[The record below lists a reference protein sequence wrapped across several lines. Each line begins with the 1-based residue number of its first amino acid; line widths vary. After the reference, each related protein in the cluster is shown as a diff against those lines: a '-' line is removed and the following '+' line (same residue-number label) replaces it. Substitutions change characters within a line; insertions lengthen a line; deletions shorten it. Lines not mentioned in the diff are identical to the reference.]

1 MADGA
6 LVERNGLSEM
16 KNHLLRIMAA
26 LLLVLGLAACA
37 SDEET
42 SEEAADETAVAE
54 EAPPPEEEPVPQDPA
69 VSEGSVEQLY
79 NNAMDLLLE
88 GQRETAALQFEEVER
103 QHPYSV
109 WATKAQ
115 LMTAYAKYQDGDYG
129 DAIIALERYIR
140 LHPGNRDVGYA
151 YYLRA
156 LSHYRQITD
165 VGRDQAV
172 TEDALAAFQD
182 LVRRFPGTRYA
193 RDGRHKIELIV
204 DHLAGKEMEVG
215 RFYLRRGAHLAAINR
230 FKVVVDKFDTTTHV
244 PEALHRLIESYT
256 ALGLDENAR
265 RVAAVLGYNYPGSAW
280 YFDTYELVEGIA
292 VEGKPKEL
300 KDDDLL
306 DWLY

>member
-1 MADGA
+1 
-6 LVERNGLSEM
+6 M
-16 KNHLLRIMAA
+16 KNHLLRTAAA
-26 LLLVLGLAACA
+26 LLLALALAACA
-37 SDEET
+37 SDDASTGET
-42 SEEAADETAVAE
+42 ATEEALTEVPPDEAATE
-54 EAPPPEEEPVPQDPA
+54 EVEEEGQALD
-69 VSEGSVEQLY
+69 SEASVEQIY

-88 GQRETAALQFEEVER
+88 GSREAAALQFEEVER

-115 LMTAYAKYQDGDYG
+115 LMNAYAKYQNGSYG
-129 DAIIALERYIR
+129 DAIIALERYIQ

-165 VGRDQAV
+165 VGRDQAM
-172 TEDALAAFQD
+172 TEEALIAFQD
-182 LVRRFPGTRYA
+182 LVRRFPDSSYA

-215 RFYLRRGAHLAAINR
+215 RFYQQRDAHLAAINR
-230 FKVVVDKFDTTTHV
+230 FKVVTSRYDTTTHV

-256 ALGLDENAR
+256 ALGLDESAR

-292 VEGKPKEL
+292 VEGKPKEIE
-300 KDDDLL
+300 DDDILG
-306 DWLY
+306 WLY

>member
-1 MADGA
+1 MSD
-6 LVERNGLSEM
+6 M
-16 KNHLLRIMAA
+16 KNHLLRIAAA

-42 SEEAADETAVAE
+42 AEEASAETEVSE
-54 EAPPPEEEPVPQDPA
+54 EAPPAEEEPEPEDPA
-69 VSEGSVEQLY
+69 NSEGSVEQLY

-88 GQRETAALQFEEVER
+88 GQRASAATQFEEVER

-115 LMTAYAKYQDGDYG
+115 LMNAYAKYQNGDYG
-129 DAIIALERYIR
+129 DAIIALERYIQ

-165 VGRDQAV
+165 VGRDQAKTEEALV
-172 TEDALAAFQD
+172 TFQD
-182 LVRRFPGTRYA
+182 LVRRFPGSRYA

-215 RFYLRRGAHLAAINR
+215 RFYQDRGAHLAAINR
-230 FKVVVDKFDTTTHV
+230 FKVVVEKFDTTTHV

-256 ALGLDENAR
+256 ALGLNENAR
-265 RVAAVLGYNYPGSAW
+265 RVAAILGYNYPGSAW
-280 YFDTYELVEGIA
+280 YFDTYELVEGIE
-292 VEGKPKEL
+292 VEGKPKEIR
-300 KDDDLL
+300 DDRLL

>member
-1 MADGA
+1 
-6 LVERNGLSEM
+6 M
-16 KNHLLRIMAA
+16 KNHLLRTAAA
-26 LLLVLGLAACA
+26 LLLALALTACA
-37 SDEET
+37 SDDASTGET
-42 SEEAADETAVAE
+42 ATEEALTEVPPDEAATE
-54 EAPPPEEEPVPQDPA
+54 EVEEEGQALD
-69 VSEGSVEQLY
+69 SEDSVEQIY

-88 GQRETAALQFEEVER
+88 GNREAAALQFEEVER

-115 LMTAYAKYQDGDYG
+115 LMNAYAKYQNGSYG
-129 DAIIALERYIR
+129 DAIIALERYIQ

-165 VGRDQAV
+165 VGRDQAM
-172 TEDALAAFQD
+172 TEEALIAFQD
-182 LVRRFPGTRYA
+182 LVRRFPDSSYA

-215 RFYLRRGAHLAAINR
+215 RFYQQRDAHLAAINR
-230 FKVVVDKFDTTTHV
+230 FKVVTSRYDTTTHV

-256 ALGLDENAR
+256 ALGLDESAR

-292 VEGKPKEL
+292 VEGKPKEIE
-300 KDDDLL
+300 DDDILG
-306 DWLY
+306 WLY

>member
-1 MADGA
+1 M
-6 LVERNGLSEM
+6 SEM
-16 KNHLLRIMAA
+16 KNHLLRIAAA
-26 LLLVLGLAACA
+26 LLLVLGLAAFA
-37 SDEET
+37 SDEEAAEDAAT
-42 SEEAADETAVAE
+42 ETEVVEEAAADET
-54 EAPPPEEEPVPQDPA
+54 PPPEEEPEVEDPA
-69 VSEGSVEQLY
+69 DREGSVEQLY

-88 GQRETAALQFEEVER
+88 GQRKAAALQFEEVER

-115 LMTAYAKYQDGDYG
+115 LMSAYAKYQDGDYG
-129 DAIIALERYIR
+129 DAIIALERYIQ

-165 VGRDQAV
+165 VGRDQAKTEEALV
-172 TEDALAAFQD
+172 TFRD
-182 LVRRFPGTRYA
+182 LVRRFPGSRYA
-193 RDGRHKIELIV
+193 RDGRHKIELII
-204 DHLAGKEMEVG
+204 DHLAGKEMAVG
-215 RFYLRRGAHLAAINR
+215 RFYQRRGAHLAAINR

-244 PEALHRLIESYT
+244 PEALHRLSESYT

-280 YFDTYELVEGIA
+280 YFDTYELVEGVA
-292 VEGKPKEL
+292 VEGKPKEI
-300 KDDDLL
+300 KDDDIL

>member
-1 MADGA
+1 MSD
-6 LVERNGLSEM
+6 M
-16 KNHLLRIMAA
+16 KNHLLRIAAA

-42 SEEAADETAVAE
+42 AEEASAETEVSE
-54 EAPPPEEEPVPQDPA
+54 EAPPAEEEPEPEDPA
-69 VSEGSVEQLY
+69 NSEGSVEQLY

-88 GQRETAALQFEEVER
+88 GQRASAATQFEEVER

-115 LMTAYAKYQDGDYG
+115 LMNAYAKYQNGDYG
-129 DAIIALERYIR
+129 DAIIALERYIQ

-165 VGRDQAV
+165 VGRDQAKTEEALV
-172 TEDALAAFQD
+172 TFQD
-182 LVRRFPGTRYA
+182 LVRRFPGSRYA

-215 RFYLRRGAHLAAINR
+215 RFYQDRGAHLAAINR
-230 FKVVVDKFDTTTHV
+230 FKVVVEKFDTTTHV

-256 ALGLDENAR
+256 ALGLNENAR
-265 RVAAVLGYNYPGSAW
+265 RVAAILGYNYPGSAW
-280 YFDTYELVEGIA
+280 YFDTYELVEGIE
-292 VEGKPKEL
+292 VEGKPKEIRE
-300 KDDDLL
+300 DRLL